1 MKPLTKDD
9 LRELLYSLNN
19 GGNLFEAAKQIQSLQ
34 RMLDEKMGIKTQTA
48 KDLLPPWIIKTVQMS
63 SNSTKAERRKELE
76 RTGYN
81 VFMVEARTIT
91 LDLLTDSGTGALSD
105 EQWAEI
111 VSADERYAHSETY
124 EEFLLMARKIFGKNY
139 ILPIHQG
146 RAAENIVFKILLG
159 RVVAKAAQEGKT
171 IICTGNS
178 YFDTTLGNCLNNGA
192 HVMSANCQESENTDQ
207 YFDFKGNADPQKI
220 MYIINEIGP
229 QNIGFIMMTVV
240 NNTIGGQP
248 VSMKNLKEV
257 HAIAKKH
264 GILFL
269 LDSARIFENA
279 YFIKQ
284 RESGYGDKSIKEI
297 TTEMTSLADVVLMS
311 GKKDTI
317 VNMGGLIATND
328 EQLYKLFRDMCILIE
343 GHYSYGGMSGRD
355 LAAMTQGLQEGCQE
369 DHLRQRINQV
379 AEFGNALK
387 RLGIPIQWPTGSHG
401 VFVDARKFLPHI
413 DKHFFPA
420 QSLCAEIYL
429 RYGIRPVEIGL
440 SLVGR
445 DVRGIKNIPA
455 TDLVRFTVPRRVFTG
470 DHLNFVVEALAEMF
484 EHREK
489 IGGLVY
495 DEEGLGNGHFTST
508 FLKVSPQE
516 IPIFMDGVLTDFRTP
531 KMTYEQNYSPPNF
544 R

>member
-1 MKPLTKDD
+1 MKLDKEIRD
-9 LRELLYSLNN
+9 LLDVLKSDSDPIMI
-19 GGNLFEAAKQIQSLQ
+19 AKQISTIQKW
-34 RMLDEKMGIKTQTA
+34 LDKKMGIKSQTA
-48 KDLLPPWIIKTVQMS
+48 KDLIPPWTIKTVQMGSRS
-63 SNSTKAERRKELE
+63 SKVERQKELR
-76 RTGYN
+76 RTGNN
-81 VFMVEARTIT
+81 VFMVKADTII
-91 LDLLTDSGTGALSD
+91 LDFLTDSGTGAQSD
-105 EQWAEI
+105 LQWAKI
-111 VSADERYAHSETY
+111 LSADERYAHSNTY
-124 EEFLLMARKIFGKNY
+124 EEFLPVARKTFGKNY

-146 RAAENIVFKILLG
+146 RSAENIVFKTLLG
-159 RVVAKAAQEGKT
+159 QAVARAAREGRT

-192 HVMSANCQESENTDQ
+192 RVISANCRESENTDQ

-220 MYIINEIGP
+220 TDIINKTGA
-229 QNIGFIMMTVV
+229 QNIGFIIMTVV

-284 RESGYGDKSIKEI
+284 REPGYKNKGINEI
-297 TTEMTSLADVVLMS
+297 TREMTSLADVVLMS
-311 GKKDTI
+311 GKKDAI

-328 EQLYKLFRDMCILIE
+328 ERLYKLFRDMCILIE

-355 LAAMTQGLQEGCQE
+355 LAAMTQGLQEGCRV
-369 DHLRQRINQV
+369 DHLQQRINQV
-379 AEFGNALK
+379 TEFGNDLK

-413 DKHFFPA
+413 DPHFFPA

-445 DVRGIKNIPA
+445 DERGIKNFPT

-470 DHLNFVVEALAEMF
+470 DHLNFAVEALAEMF
-484 EHREK
+484 EHRAK
-489 IGGLVY
+489 IGGLIY
-495 DEEGLGNGHFTST
+495 DKEGLGNGHFTST
-508 FLKVSPQE
+508 FKKVPSQW
-516 IPIFMDGVLTDFRTP
+516 IPALIDKVRTDFRTP
-531 KMTYEQNYSPPNF
+531 KMTYEQNYLPPNF
-544 R
+544 Q